1 MLWLKNTLK
10 NGRRAITFIE
20 ILVASVI
27 FAIAFMPIS
36 SIIFK
41 TTKKTHEMNFEVT
54 AERIAQNLLDQVLK
68 NVRFEDV
75 TPNMTVGLGTSGSMI
90 NLDMNKATI
99 AGNVITQEKVD
110 YKYEFEITNIK
121 AGDIK
126 MSFVQFKNNTPPWS
140 SSQKSTGT
148 DGISKMDETTFVN
161 FDIKKLIG
169 GNADLVVMKTVKLK
183 MSWKNSTETAYNDPT
198 RCFVFVTRKAKIDG
212 SIN

>member
-1 MLWLKNTLK
+1 MVCFKNIFRR
-10 NGRRAITFIE
+10 GRRAVTFIE

-27 FAIAFMPIS
+27 FAIAFMPVS
-36 SIIFK
+36 SVIFK
-41 TTKKTHEMNFEVT
+41 TTKKTHDMNFEVM

-75 TPNMTVGLGTSGSMI
+75 TPNMTVGTGVSGSMI
-90 NLDMNKATI
+90 NLDMAKASI
-99 AGNVITQEKVD
+99 AGNVITQDKVD
-110 YKYEFEITNIK
+110 YKFEFEITNIK

-126 MSFVQFKNNTPPWS
+126 MSFVQFKNNTPPWP

-148 DGISKMDETTFVN
+148 DGITKMDETTFVN

-169 GNADLVVMKTVKLK
+169 GNANLVVMKTVKLR

-198 RCFVFVTRKAKIDG
+198 RCFVFVTRKAKIEG
-212 SIN
+212 SLN